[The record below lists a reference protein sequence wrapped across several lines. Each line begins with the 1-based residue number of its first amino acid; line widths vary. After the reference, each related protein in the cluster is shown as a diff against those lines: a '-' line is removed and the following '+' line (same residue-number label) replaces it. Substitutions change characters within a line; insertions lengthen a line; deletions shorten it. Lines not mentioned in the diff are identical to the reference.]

1 MRTLLTVCVAG
12 VLLQGCAI
20 TTLESGDRVLHLSD
34 DFRKSVLGID
44 TPFIDTFNKTA
55 KTSAQPTQSV
65 TNPPTKISQQT
76 TTIDWTPYIKSVTE
90 NCNGQDIYRLFPH
103 YDYDYSRAMP
113 AQIPQILHPS
123 IVQHGT
129 SEEDGTEFI
138 LLKNA
143 IFFGQPLV
151 KIEVAEEG
159 DGDGLT
165 LTFANEGF
173 MTLIPQFTVNDG
185 KRMVALGTPKYWI
198 NEFSTNEENE
208 NKRILATHDVLLYHK
223 DADEDLMQ
231 RYSAVLLN
239 YKPHNKASK
248 QFIQHQQPILNK
260 LVKNHKKL
268 IKEDSYELHRH
279 EVESYKIHQTGY
291 QKIFVGSGGNY
302 SKNLFF
308 DKKSKTI
315 SCFGA
320 YGFGM

>member
-1 MRTLLTVCVAG
+1 MRILLTICMTG
-12 VLLQGCAI
+12 LLLQGCAI
-20 TTLESGDRVLHLSD
+20 TTLESGDKILHLSD
-34 DFRKSVLGID
+34 DFKKSVFGIE
-44 TPFIDTFNKTA
+44 TQNSNKI
-55 KTSAQPTQSV
+55 
-65 TNPPTKISQQT
+65 TKSTQQT
-76 TTIDWTPYIKSVTE
+76 QTATQHTSRLVDWTPYIKSITE
-90 NCNGQDIYRLFPH
+90 NCNGRDIYRLFPH
-103 YDYDYSRAMP
+103 YDYDYGREMP

-129 SEEDGTEFI
+129 SQEDGTEFI

-165 LTFANEGF
+165 LTFANEDF

-248 QFIQHQQPILNK
+248 QFTQHQQPILNK